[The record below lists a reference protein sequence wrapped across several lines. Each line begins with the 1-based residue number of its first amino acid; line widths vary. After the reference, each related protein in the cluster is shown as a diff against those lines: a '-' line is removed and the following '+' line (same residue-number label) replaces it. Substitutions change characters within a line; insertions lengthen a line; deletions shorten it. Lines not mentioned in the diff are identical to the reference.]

1 MAMGRRKREQQGVLW
16 IAAQDV
22 ARSPGHPFYERLN
35 HLLAKH
41 GFDAFSE
48 ETCRRY
54 YAETMGRPSTPP
66 PVYFRMLLIGYFEGL
81 DSERAIAWR
90 CADSIALRAF
100 LGYELTE
107 APPDHSTLSRTRR
120 LIDVETHTAVF
131 DWIVAVL
138 AKEGLISGTTLGIDA
153 TTLEANAALRSIVR
167 RDTGESY
174 AAFLARLA
182 NASGIETPTRAAL
195 AKLDRRRANKGS
207 NADWEHPHDPDAR
220 ITKMKDGRTHLAHKV
235 EHAVD
240 MDTGAVVAAT
250 VQAADAGDTATM
262 SATLA
267 EAAERLD
274 TVQRSPRRL
283 SCSCATAVRE
293 QSKST
298 DETEADPVREVVADK
313 GYHSNATLTELDEQ
327 GVRTYISEPARGRRR
342 WIGKEAEQHAVYAN
356 RRRIRGARGRRLLR
370 KRGELL
376 ERAFAHYLG
385 TGGMR
390 RVHLRGR
397 GNILKRLLVHI
408 GGFNLGLILRRRFGV
423 GTPRGLQGLR
433 ALASRI
439 HQYIVALL
447 RRLIGPER
455 APIAPTGAYRDELR
469 QTPLPAAA

>member
-1 MAMGRRKREQQGVLW
+1 MAMGRRETQQQGQLW
-16 IAAQDV
+16 IPASEV

-35 HLLAKH
+35 RILAKH
-41 GFDAFSE
+41 GFDAFVE
-48 ETCRRY
+48 RECRRY

-107 APPDHSTLSRTRR
+107 MPPDHSTLSRTRR
-120 LIDVETHTAVF
+120 LMDLETHEAVF

-138 AKEGLISGTTLGIDA
+138 AKEGLLSGKTLGVDA
-153 TTLEANAALRSIVR
+153 TSLEANAALRTIVR

-182 NASGIETPTRAAL
+182 KVSGIATPTRAAL
-195 AKLDRRRANKGS
+195 AALDRHRRKKGA

-240 MDTGAVVAAT
+240 MDTGAVVA
-250 VQAADAGDTATM
+250 VRVEAADAGDTATLEG
-262 SATLA
+262 TLA
-267 EAAERLD
+267 EAVERIETVCDQTESSDAAAAAAAKAE
-274 TVQRSPRRL
+274 VG
-283 SCSCATAVRE
+283 
-293 QSKST
+293 
-298 DETEADPVREVVADK
+298 PVREAVADK
-313 GYHSNATLTELDEQ
+313 GYHSNATVSGLDER
-327 GVRTYISEPARGRRR
+327 GIRTYISEPARGRRR
-342 WIGKEAEQHAVYAN
+342 WVGKEREQRAVYAN
-356 RRRIRGARGRRLLR
+356 RRRIRGARGRGLLR

-376 ERAFAHYLG
+376 ERAFAHYLD
-385 TGGMR
+385 TGAMR

-408 GGFNLGLILRRRFGV
+408 GGFNLGLIVRRHFGV
-423 GTPRGLQGLR
+423 GTPRALQGLR
-433 ALASRI
+433 ALAAAVSQFI
-439 HQYIVALL
+439 CALV
-447 RRLIGPER
+447 RRLMGPER
-455 APIAPTGAYRDELR
+455 SPMAHTGADRDEIR
-469 QTPLPAAA
+469 ETTLPAAA